1 VTAEEATIL
10 ARVQIEKL
18 VGTHGHEL
26 YNLVERARDGLM
38 TQFAKAK
45 LDPTRFSDSVRL
57 AHMNKLLDRFN
68 EILYGRQGS
77 AGISQSMQNAV
88 RKMWRGS
95 FKSAVK
101 LAKAELEGQ
110 VSVSSFPSIQLET
123 AAFVSI
129 HEPRLIGLINEF
141 NRDLY
146 DAVNRKIQEG
156 VILGKHPDVIAKDL
170 VNEGLPRGR
179 FNVAQARARLIAR
192 TEVPRAFNAGKVT
205 SYKSVGVTHVKV
217 VGGTSICE
225 ECAVYHEQVF
235 RLEDAP
241 VFPLHPN
248 CTHTYVPIDRNG
260 VGIGFKEA
268 A

>member
-1 VTAEEATIL
+1 MTAEEATIL

-18 VGTHGHEL
+18 IGTHGYEL
-26 YNLVERARDGLM
+26 YNLVERARDRLM

-68 EILYGRQGS
+68 EILYGKQGA
-77 AGISQSMQNAV
+77 AGINQNLQNAV

-101 LAKAELEGQ
+101 LAKTELEGQ
-110 VSVSSFPSIQLET
+110 VLVSSFPSIQQET

-129 HEPRLIGLINEF
+129 HQPRLTGLMDQF

-146 DAVNRKIQEG
+146 NAVNRKIQEG

-179 FNVAQARARLIAR
+179 FNVAQTRARLITR

-217 VGGTSICE
+217 VGGTSICPI
-225 ECAVYHEQVF
+225 CAEYHGNIY
-235 RLEDAP
+235 RLEEAP

-260 VGIGFKEA
+260 IGIGFKEVV
-268 A
+268 